1 MKIVEFGI
9 FAMLLFVLV
18 YAASPPKKVMF
29 VDIVAPKELIF
40 HGTYYADN
48 SFEGFGIAKGANGR
62 PTTVRLWDMSYANN
76 QDEQYVQLC
85 VGNTMDDSFCASF
98 NYVEGV
104 SRQTTDWIG
113 GPGDFLVNIRTFG

>member
-1 MKIVEFGI
+1 MNVFFSDDFLKAHGATLKVQLFAFHPNKVRSQPYAAFYGIIIKLRAYFLNWAIRMKIVEFGI

-62 PTTVRLWDMSYANN
+62 PTTVRLWDM
-76 QDEQYVQLC
+76 
-85 VGNTMDDSFCASF
+85 
-98 NYVEGV
+98 
-104 SRQTTDWIG
+104 R
-113 GPGDFLVNIRTFG
+113 